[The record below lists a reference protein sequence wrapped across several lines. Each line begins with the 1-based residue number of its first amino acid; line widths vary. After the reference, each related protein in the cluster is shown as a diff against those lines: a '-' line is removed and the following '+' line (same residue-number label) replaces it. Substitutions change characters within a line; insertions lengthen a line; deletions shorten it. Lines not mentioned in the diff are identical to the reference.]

1 MRAETHGAEHRVSVE
16 VHLGRLDPE
25 AVGVELYADGL
36 GQEEPER
43 HAMKPIHRLDG
54 PEQGYEYSVR
64 MPVRRELGDYTPRLL
79 LRHPFASI
87 PLEAHEILW
96 QR

>member
-1 MRAETHGAEHRVSVE
+1 
-16 VHLGRLDPE
+16 
-25 AVGVELYADGL
+25 
-36 GQEEPER
+36 
-43 HAMKPIHRLDG
+43 MKPIHKLDG

-64 MPVRRELGDYTPRLL
+64 IPVRRELGDYTPRLL
-79 LRHPFASI
+79 PRHPFASI